1 MNIVEKNIDELTP
14 YENNPRFNDSAVPF
28 VMNSIKEFGFKVP
41 IVIDR
46 DNIIVAGHTR
56 LKAAKALGLSTV
68 PCIVADDLTPEQ
80 IKAFRLADNKTGEIA
95 DWDMDALMVELDN
108 IADFDMG
115 DFGFDLSD
123 FSVDKEEPP
132 KETKA
137 EEDNFDVDDALNN
150 PPMTK
155 TGDLWLMGNHKLLC
169 GDATSPVDVDV
180 LLDEENI
187 HLYITDP
194 PYNVSLGK
202 SGSCAGKRK
211 EYQGDDGA
219 IANDNLPDKDF
230 FRLLVNAFSNA
241 KKHMIPGAAFYVW
254 YSDSENLNFR
264 NACVDVG
271 WQIRQTLIWNKNS
284 LVLGRQ
290 DYQWKHEPC
299 LYGWTNGKHRWFSD
313 RTQATVIDMD
323 KPTKSAEHPTMK
335 PIGLFSRQI
344 INSSQAGEVVY
355 DSFAGSGTTL
365 IACEQLGRKARLM
378 ELMPRYCDV
387 IVERFVKFKGKSDK
401 VFLVRNGERLT
412 YDDVKRRL

>member
-1 MNIVEKNIDELTP
+1 MNIVEKNIDELNP

-95 DWDMDALMVELDN
+95 DWDMDALMAELDS

-150 PPMTK
+150 PPITK

-169 GDATSPVDVDV
+169 GDATSPVDADA

-264 NACVDVG
+264 NTSA
-271 WQIRQTLIWNKNS
+271 TLASMWAGKFGKRLFGTKTALS
-284 LVLGRQ
+284 LGGRT
-290 DYQWKHEPC
+290 
-299 LYGWTNGKHRWFSD
+299 TNGNMNLVFTGGQTANTDGFPTGHRRRSLTW
-313 RTQATVIDMD
+313 
-323 KPTKSAEHPTMK
+323 
-335 PIGLFSRQI
+335 
-344 INSSQAGEVVY
+344 INR
-355 DSFAGSGTTL
+355 
-365 IACEQLGRKARLM
+365 RKARNI
-378 ELMPRYCDV
+378 PR
-387 IVERFVKFKGKSDK
+387 
-401 VFLVRNGERLT
+401 
-412 YDDVKRRL
+412 